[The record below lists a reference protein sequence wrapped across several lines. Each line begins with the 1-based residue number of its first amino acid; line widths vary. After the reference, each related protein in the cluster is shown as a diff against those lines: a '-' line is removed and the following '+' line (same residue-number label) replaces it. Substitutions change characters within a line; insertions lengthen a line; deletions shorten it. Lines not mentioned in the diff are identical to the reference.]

1 VDLGKV
7 VLADVRLGG
16 SAAAGGGD
24 LVGSVSRRAAGARSS
39 LFLLSCVAGAV
50 ARYLRHDIDSFG
62 PIKFSA
68 TLDLNDRRT

>member
-24 LVGSVSRRAAGARSS
+24 LVGSVSRRAAGARSC
-39 LFLLSCVAGAV
+39 LFLLLCVAGAV
-50 ARYLRHDIDSFG
+50 ARYLRHDIDYFG